1 MTTIQTIGVVCEA
14 IAYMVLLPALVV
26 LPFFL

>member
-1 MTTIQTIGVVCEA
+1 MKTLETIGLVCEA

-26 LPFFL
+26 IPWFI